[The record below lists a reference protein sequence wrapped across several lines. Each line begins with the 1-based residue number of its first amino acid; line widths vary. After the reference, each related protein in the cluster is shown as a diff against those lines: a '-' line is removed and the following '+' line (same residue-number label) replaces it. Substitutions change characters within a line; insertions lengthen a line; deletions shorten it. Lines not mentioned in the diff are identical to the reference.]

1 MKLFQVNFFS
11 KIISIFFIVLIF
23 ISIFFLLFLSYKP
36 IKIQDYSFINKYLI
50 NFDDLKIKNTGDI
63 FLSFNKSSKNFELI
77 VEDFETEDIFIP
89 DLLLATDIR
98 TILTGNL
105 RPNILKIFDAKI
117 NLNTDLVKL
126 KNKIELNPLDIFTQ
140 LNKKDF
146 KRNELNNFFSLFKII
161 EINNTK
167 LKLFQKDKDIY
178 LDLEPIDLRFESE
191 KNRQFVSLSL
201 NPKKDENSNFQ
212 IELEKKDQIISTK
225 ASIFKFDLANIFNF
239 IYKKDVFKKLS
250 SSGKMITS
258 FDNSLEISNL
268 DLAILSD
275 VIINP
280 NFSND
285 NREIKLSN
293 LKLEGNLNKLSDLE
307 VKSIF
312 NYNEAILSVDYL
324 NNKNNSKVLIGCEEI
339 FFDELITLWPNQF
352 KQSARNWVENNVKGK
367 INDLEINLAY
377 DNNLKQEK
385 FSGGMR
391 FKDVMLNYVD
401 GMPRVVELSGDVTL
415 SDEEVLINF
424 DSGFSKNLIL
434 KQGSIKLYDLKK
446 PIENAIVK
454 LKIDSK
460 TDYVREYLNFSPI
473 EEKNYEKLKKIN
485 GPILIDLT
493 LNFPLLLDLDA
504 EEIIFDSK
512 IQILDGELNN
522 IVEWNDLKKFEL
534 LANIDND
541 KVVFDGK
548 GVFNN
553 IEIKFSGSEL
563 YDNLY
568 EEVFI
573 ESKFNS
579 ENTLILLNNNLD
591 NLSGI
596 FTLKANYNLNK
607 IENSSKINGTIELEN
622 FSFQDKFLGDNLKKS
637 ENGLINFDL
646 NLLDGQLS
654 FFKIDVLSDSLDIDL
669 QIENQLSEFDAEIK
683 TFISP
688 YQNFK
693 GNIIK
698 KENIVKIDLKGEK
711 LNINKFL
718 KSENKIYD
726 TDFSLMIDKLILDEK
741 EIENPILTGKIRK
754 QMYESLNF
762 EQNYFDKDGTQVS
775 HSIKIFDELNI
786 KKLSIFS
793 NNFAEMFSYLRKNES
808 FKSGVLSV
816 KAQMKNN
823 RYNGNIIIE
832 DFVSYDIPFFAQ
844 LFSFF
849 SLKGLEQKIKDG
861 GIYFDKLSTK
871 FVFDENKVYF
881 KNAFAKGSDLGLS
894 FSGMVNIITDS
905 YDIDGLYVP
914 AYTLNTLLTE
924 LPIVGNI
931 ITAGSPEEGLIAAK
945 FSIKNDSLN
954 ETIFEF
960 NPISVI
966 VPNIIK
972 NILDSNK
979 DELPIQAE

>member
-23 ISIFFLLFLSYKP
+23 ISISFLLFLSYKP
-36 IKIQDYSFINKYLI
+36 IKIQDHSFINKYLI
-50 NFDDLKIKNTGDI
+50 NFDDLEIKNTGDI

-77 VEDFETEDIFIP
+77 VEDFETDDIFIG

-105 RPNILKIFDAKI
+105 KPKILKIYDAKI
-117 NLNTDLVKL
+117 TLNIDLVKL
-126 KNKIELNPLDIFTQ
+126 KNKIELNPLDLFTQ
-140 LNKKDF
+140 LNKKNY
-146 KRNELNNFFSLFKII
+146 KRDELNNFFSLFKII
-161 EINNTK
+161 EINNSK
-167 LKLFQKDKDIY
+167 LKLYQKNKDIY
-178 LDLEPIDLRFESE
+178 LNLDPIDLRFESE
-191 KNRQFVSLSL
+191 KNHQFVSLSL
-201 NPKKDENSNFQ
+201 SPKKDENSNLQ
-212 IELEKKDQIISTK
+212 IELEKKDQIISIK
-225 ASIFKFDLANIFNF
+225 ASIYRFDLANMVNF
-239 IYKKDVFKKLS
+239 IYKKELFKKLT
-250 SSGKMITS
+250 SSGKMFTS
-258 FDNSLEISNL
+258 FENSLEISNL
-268 DLAILSD
+268 DLAFLSD

-293 LKLEGNLNKLSDLE
+293 FKFKGTLNKSSDLE

-324 NNKNNSKVLIGCEEI
+324 NNKNNSKFSIESEEI
-339 FFDELITLWPNQF
+339 YFDELITLWPNKF
-352 KQSARNWVENNVKGK
+352 KQSARNWVENNVQGK
-367 INDLEINLAY
+367 INDLEINLTY
-377 DNNLKQEK
+377 DNQLKQEK
-385 FSGGMR
+385 FSGGMK

-401 GMPRVVELSGDVTL
+401 GMPRVVELNGDITL

-434 KQGSIKLYDLKK
+434 KQGSVKLYDLKK
-446 PIENAIVK
+446 PIENALVK
-454 LKIDSK
+454 LKINSK
-460 TDYVREYLNFSPI
+460 TDYVREYLDFSPI
-473 EEKNYEKLKKIN
+473 EAKNYEKLKKIN
-485 GPILIDLT
+485 GPIDIDLT
-493 LNFPLLLDLDA
+493 LYFPLLLDLDA

-512 IQILDGELNN
+512 IKILDGELNN

-534 LANIDND
+534 LASIDND
-541 KVVFDGK
+541 KVTFDGK

-563 YDNLY
+563 YDSFY

-591 NLSGI
+591 NLSGV

-607 IENSSKINGTIELEN
+607 IENLSKINGTIELEK
-622 FSFQDKFLGDNLKKS
+622 FSFQDKFLGDNLKKP

-646 NLLDGQLS
+646 NLLDGELS
-654 FFKIDVLSDSLDIDL
+654 FFKIDVLSDSLEIDL
-669 QIENQLSEFDAEIK
+669 QIENYFSEFDAEIK

-688 YQNFK
+688 SQNFK

-741 EIENPILTGKIRK
+741 VIENPILTGKIRK
-754 QMYESLNF
+754 QVYESLNF
-762 EQNYFDKDGTQVS
+762 EQNYFNKDGIQVS

-793 NNFAEMFSYLRKNES
+793 NNFAEMFSYLRNNKS

-816 KAQMKNN
+816 KAQMRNS

-871 FVFDENKVYF
+871 FVFDENRIYF
-881 KNAFAKGSDLGLS
+881 NNAFAKGSDLGLS
-894 FSGMVNIITDS
+894 FTGMINIINDS
-905 YDIDGLYVP
+905 YDIDGLYIP

-945 FSIKNDSLN
+945 FSIKNDSIN

-960 NPISVI
+960 NPISAI

-972 NILDSNK
+972 NFLDFNK
-979 DELPIQAE
+979 DEMTIQAE

>member
-191 KNRQFVSLSL
+191 KTRQFVSLSL

-280 NFSND
+280 NFSN
-285 NREIKLSN
+285 
-293 LKLEGNLNKLSDLE
+293 
-307 VKSIF
+307 
-312 NYNEAILSVDYL
+312 
-324 NNKNNSKVLIGCEEI
+324 
-339 FFDELITLWPNQF
+339 
-352 KQSARNWVENNVKGK
+352 NVKGK

-401 GMPRVVELSGDVTL
+401 GMPRVVELSGDITL

-485 GPILIDLT
+485 GPIYIDLT

-568 EEVFI
+568 EEVLI

>member
-1 MKLFQVNFFS
+1 M
-11 KIISIFFIVLIF
+11 
-23 ISIFFLLFLSYKP
+23 
-36 IKIQDYSFINKYLI
+36 
-50 NFDDLKIKNTGDI
+50 
-63 FLSFNKSSKNFELI
+63 
-77 VEDFETEDIFIP
+77 
-89 DLLLATDIR
+89 
-98 TILTGNL
+98 
-105 RPNILKIFDAKI
+105 
-117 NLNTDLVKL
+117 
-126 KNKIELNPLDIFTQ
+126 
-140 LNKKDF
+140 
-146 KRNELNNFFSLFKII
+146 
-161 EINNTK
+161 
-167 LKLFQKDKDIY
+167 
-178 LDLEPIDLRFESE
+178 
-191 KNRQFVSLSL
+191 
-201 NPKKDENSNFQ
+201 
-212 IELEKKDQIISTK
+212 
-225 ASIFKFDLANIFNF
+225 AN
-239 IYKKDVFKKLS
+239 Y
-250 SSGKMITS
+250 
-258 FDNSLEISNL
+258 
-268 DLAILSD
+268 
-275 VIINP
+275 
-280 NFSND
+280 
-285 NREIKLSN
+285 
-293 LKLEGNLNKLSDLE
+293 
-307 VKSIF
+307 
-312 NYNEAILSVDYL
+312 
-324 NNKNNSKVLIGCEEI
+324 
-339 FFDELITLWPNQF
+339 
-352 KQSARNWVENNVKGK
+352 
-367 INDLEINLAY
+367 
-377 DNNLKQEK
+377 
-385 FSGGMR
+385 
-391 FKDVMLNYVD
+391 
-401 GMPRVVELSGDVTL
+401 
-415 SDEEVLINF
+415 
-424 DSGFSKNLIL
+424 
-434 KQGSIKLYDLKK
+434 
-446 PIENAIVK
+446 
-454 LKIDSK
+454 
-460 TDYVREYLNFSPI
+460 
-473 EEKNYEKLKKIN
+473 
-485 GPILIDLT
+485 
-493 LNFPLLLDLDA
+493 
-504 EEIIFDSK
+504 
-512 IQILDGELNN
+512 
-522 IVEWNDLKKFEL
+522 
-534 LANIDND
+534 DND

-548 GVFNN
+548 GVINN

-568 EEVFI
+568 EEVLI